1 MYRRTFNAW
10 LGALVCSAVGRS
22 RAASASEAK
31 TFIDAAFRMRA
42 DAIAS
47 GDQPYG
53 AVVVLRGE
61 IIGFGPSR
69 VVLKRDETAH
79 AEREAIRDAQSKV
92 GPDLSG
98 CVMYSTSRPC
108 RDCQAAASKAKIS
121 RMYFGIDGADA
132 DEPK

>member
-1 MYRRTFNAW
+1 MYRRAFIAW
-10 LGALVCSAVGRS
+10 LGALVWSAIGHS
-22 RAASASEAK
+22 RAAFATEAK
-31 TFIDAAFRMRA
+31 FFIDAAFRMRA

-69 VVLKRDETAH
+69 VILKRDETAH

-108 RDCQAAASKAKIS
+108 RDCQSAASKAKIS
-121 RMYFGIDGADA
+121 RMYFGSDGADA
-132 DEPK
+132 GEPK